1 MFVTI
6 ENYQNTPSFASI
18 PRIMMTN
25 VYYKDQLNAN
35 ALILYTYIH
44 DQVRAAAYHEQV
56 TKNGIAY
63 IKSYPKSFSTMLG
76 ISVPTVR
83 SSLDKLIK
91 AELIVEQKG
100 KKISSAKYDPSIY
113 FVKYPKTQQEID
125 KLTIIEPAI

>member
-44 DQVRAAAYHEQV
+44 DQVRV
-56 TKNGIAY
+56 TLIT
-63 IKSYPKSFSTMLG
+63 S
-76 ISVPTVR
+76 
-83 SSLDKLIK
+83 KLLKTELLTSK
-91 AELIVEQKG
+91 AIQNLFQRC
-100 KKISSAKYDPSIY
+100 
-113 FVKYPKTQQEID
+113 
-125 KLTIIEPAI
+125 